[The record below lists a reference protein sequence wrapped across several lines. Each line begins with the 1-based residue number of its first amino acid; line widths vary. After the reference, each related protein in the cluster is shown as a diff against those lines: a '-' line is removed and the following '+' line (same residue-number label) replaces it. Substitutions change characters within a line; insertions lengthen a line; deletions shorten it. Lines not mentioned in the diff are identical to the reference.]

1 MENRLRQ
8 TVQSI
13 EGTPAEQIAGKA
25 SKDIDRRTGL
35 ANLAGFISNTYNS
48 MSNLDKAALFT
59 APVPVLG
66 DIVGFAADT
75 KTFIEDPTLTNAGL
89 GIAGLLPFVP
99 SGTLMRAAKKGYG
112 GVKEGVKSSAQ
123 KAVAN
128 IRNDIPGF
136 YKSGAT
142 KPEQVMSVARTIPE
156 GLANLVQGRYSPKA
170 RAIQQEFNISVADK
184 KASTRALKVSEQETA
199 NIEKLTKAL
208 EKAKKSGANTTKIE
222 EAIKASRQKATTEA
236 KKAMGQLNQSRSFS
250 NQYYGPEGGSVG
262 FLRNIDNIDHIKT
275 FPKFNVDDYYTEVGK
290 VSGMP
295 IEDINEIFK
304 QIQTLPAIGMNPN
317 KNYQMNIRRTHT
329 GSSGNIDYS
338 PTAKIFSG
346 KSLEDLQ
353 SDLFPTKY
361 NKVTGKIIKSKS
373 YTDDKVFLKALQDSK
388 INVLNPEEVLK
399 GKSAVITGSGKTD
412 AFELGGVN
420 YMSAINKDGK
430 VVSIVNDEHDLFNV
444 KLPGG
449 ERYMNVSEPIVKELK
464 ESKKNLT
471 TAEQETAKQVLKNK
485 KEMAVAKAI
494 KEYEKVPGV
503 DISGKVPVG
512 FNSREQWARAQ
523 AVSKLKPSSKDYS
536 RVQKETYFVGQRAAK
551 PLSKTEEEEQ
561 GKVNKKRGGSVV
573 ERNPYANY
581 QPKAI

>member
-99 SGTLMRAAKKGYG
+99 SGTLMRAAKEGYG

-156 GLANLVQGRYSPKA
+156 GVANLVQGRYSPKA
-170 RAIQQEFNISVADK
+170 RAIQQEFNISVADQ

-222 EAIKASRQKATTEA
+222 EDIKASKQKATTEA

-295 IEDINEIFK
+295 IEI
-304 QIQTLPAIGMNPN
+304 LM
-317 KNYQMNIRRTHT
+317 
-329 GSSGNIDYS
+329 
-338 PTAKIFSG
+338 
-346 KSLEDLQ
+346 
-353 SDLFPTKY
+353 KY
-361 NKVTGKIIKSKS
+361 LS
-373 YTDDKVFLKALQDSK
+373 
-388 INVLNPEEVLK
+388 
-399 GKSAVITGSGKTD
+399 
-412 AFELGGVN
+412 
-420 YMSAINKDGK
+420 
-430 VVSIVNDEHDLFNV
+430 
-444 KLPGG
+444 
-449 ERYMNVSEPIVKELK
+449 RY
-464 ESKKNLT
+464 
-471 TAEQETAKQVLKNK
+471 
-485 KEMAVAKAI
+485 
-494 KEYEKVPGV
+494 
-503 DISGKVPVG
+503 
-512 FNSREQWARAQ
+512 
-523 AVSKLKPSSKDYS
+523 KPY
-536 RVQKETYFVGQRAAK
+536 
-551 PLSKTEEEEQ
+551 PL
-561 GKVNKKRGGSVV
+561 
-573 ERNPYANY
+573 
-581 QPKAI
+581 